1 MWTLDSQV
9 VKRESVKSGSDKS
22 EYDKDILSEI
32 IVKRTTILA
41 RLILAGLH
49 QSDLA
54 WTIYCSH
61 MAARGPSRP
70 LPGGRGGLTGVK
82 TRNVTFSEQLVEVDQ
97 RGGVEVRLRERH
109 RGDPDGLCTDGRTDG
124 HGRTG

>member
-9 VKRESVKSGSDKS
+9 VKRESVKSGSDKG
-22 EYDKDILSEI
+22 DKDILSEI

-41 RLILAGLH
+41 RLIRAGLH

-70 LPGGRGGLTGVK
+70 LAGRRGG
-82 TRNVTFSEQLVEVDQ
+82 
-97 RGGVEVRLRERH
+97 
-109 RGDPDGLCTDGRTDG
+109 
-124 HGRTG
+124 